1 MSDFHDDSRHQPE
14 DCASQRCTPWQDDR
28 TSLAHVE
35 DVRGTDAR
43 RSRAAFDLARFAEWL
58 PRLGAVLWL
67 DRRGRRGVAL
77 RAAVGAHGLLLFD
90 HPALGVL
97 AHCVEATAHTQVTP
111 HGPREWLSF
120 RDAGGNAQ
128 AKLFVLPDTDYLAW
142 DEMTAAS
149 DLAPAMA
156 EPLRWHA
163 HAAFLRSAFAR
174 LGSNWQARLLTFD
187 HRRLPWLHT
196 LGAQPPLRISLL
208 GLDLARAIARSEGAE
223 LTSPLHA
230 T

>member
-1 MSDFHDDSRHQPE
+1 MSDYHDDSRHLPE
-14 DCASQRCTPWQDDR
+14 DCGGDRSAHWQDDR
-28 TSLAHVE
+28 TSLAPV
-35 DVRGTDAR
+35 DGA
-43 RSRAAFDLARFAEWL
+43 RSRDAHRARAPFDLARFAEWL

-67 DRRGRRGVAL
+67 DRRERRGAAM
-77 RAAVGAHGLLLFD
+77 RAAVGAHGVLLLD
-90 HPALGVL
+90 HPALGAL
-97 AHCVEATAHTQVTP
+97 AHCIAATAHTQVTP
-111 HGPREWLSF
+111 QGPREWLSF
-120 RDAGGNAQ
+120 RDADGDAQ
-128 AKLFVLPDTDYLAW
+128 AKLFLLPDTDYLAW

-149 DLAPAMA
+149 DLAPATA

-163 HAAFLRSAFAR
+163 HTAFLRTAFAR
-174 LGSNWQARLLTFD
+174 LGSNWRARLLTFD

-223 LTSPLHA
+223 LTSPLHI